1 LKEKEQEKGKV
12 NIQDTQR
19 KIQEVEKI
27 ILSIDA
33 KISGSDPEKLQKIKT
48 EKNELLVQQER
59 IEHSLPK
66 QEFLD
71 FYLKYEKDLDTS
83 LPKEIGDIHITTLS
97 LFVQGIITFGKNIN
111 EKVQNIDLQVKNEEL
126 RSSQQKTTREQDIK
140 NTSEKIQDLEK
151 QKENLEK
158 KIQLFD
164 QETEQQA
171 AFDCSKIG
179 TNCPFIKVI
188 NKQHFEKLEEQKKRF
203 LEEKVILEKNIQTT
217 QASKTQKEVQLQELL
232 TVSTTN
238 QTIATHKAEQE
249 RLQSLITEIKSFLNE
264 VNYSKLQEE
273 FTSYQ
278 TQETKIKT
286 LDKDISLLEEM
297 LRQMEALRG
306 EKEKCNIQITSMK
319 ETIAQIL
326 KDQEVQE
333 KEITI
338 LNEQIQSLDP
348 ARLQKVESL
357 TTSIKETS
365 RDLQVLINEFK
376 DIQIEVKALQEEE
389 KMLGELYNI
398 FAKELLLLVLQDSL
412 PVLNDIINNYLTQVV
427 DYQIKF
433 TLEKTG
439 SDKLELAAS
448 IIDERGEREIKSL
461 SGGQMV
467 VLKLVWMLSISSY
480 LHSPMLFLDE
490 TINNLDGETVG
501 KVAELLENFVHQR
514 AMKLYTVTNSQH
526 IQDMDIRD
534 ATIDISTVA

>member
-1 LKEKEQEKGKV
+1 MKEKELEKSKI
-12 NIQDTQR
+12 NILDSQR
-19 KIQEVEKI
+19 KIQETEKM
-27 ILSIDA
+27 ILSIDT

-48 EKNELLVQQER
+48 EKNELLTQQEK
-59 IEHSLPK
+59 IEEALPK
-66 QEFLD
+66 QAFLD
-71 FYLKYEKDLDTS
+71 FYLKYEKDIDTT
-83 LPKEIGDIHITTLS
+83 LPKNGADIHINNLS

-111 EKVQNIDLQVKNEEL
+111 EKVQNIDLQIKNEEL

-171 AFDCSKIG
+171 AFDCSKIDAK
-179 TNCPFIKVI
+179 CPFIKVI
-188 NKQHFEKLEEQKKRF
+188 NKQHFEKLEEQKKQF
-203 LEEKVILEKNIQTT
+203 LEEKALLEKNILTT

-232 TVSTTN
+232 ELSKTN
-238 QTIATHKAEQE
+238 PAITTHKAEQE
-249 RLQSLITEIKSFLNE
+249 RLQSLISEIKSFLNE

-273 FTSYQ
+273 FAHYQ
-278 TQETKIKT
+278 TQETKIKS

-297 LRQMEALRG
+297 LRQMETLRG
-306 EKEKCNIQITSMK
+306 EKEKCKIQITSMK
-319 ETIAQIL
+319 ETITQIL

-338 LNEQIQSLDP
+338 LKEQIQSLDP
-348 ARLQKVESL
+348 IRLQKVESL
-357 TTSIKETS
+357 TTTIKETG

-448 IIDERGEREIKSL
+448 ILDERGEREIKSL

-514 AMKLYTVTNSQH
+514 AMKLYTVTHSQH

-534 ATIDISTVA
+534 GIIDIGTMA